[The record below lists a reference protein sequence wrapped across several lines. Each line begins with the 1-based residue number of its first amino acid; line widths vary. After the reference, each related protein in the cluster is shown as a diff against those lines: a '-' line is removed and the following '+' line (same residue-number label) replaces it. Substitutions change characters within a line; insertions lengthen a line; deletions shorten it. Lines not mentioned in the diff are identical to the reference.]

1 MIDSDIFDAAIDR
14 SWNRFQRR
22 LADHLAAMRNDD
34 VLVLEWAEESTVEGF
49 APWVQFLVW
58 DEVMLRGEVSS
69 NAYLAPRHQLAP
81 AAENILRNLGW
92 SAPTHGPDDDPDEG
106 SSAFFVDREQRWAD
120 QCAAMTVTTLREVWS
135 VPHPSFLRP
144 EIVGTLAG
152 SDLLGIPDVET
163 GDEFAVP
170 YVDDTVATVPDD
182 PQELRE
188 LIARAVEQSL
198 GFMPRLDQDGD
209 VVLTLDDH
217 PVFVIAHP
225 DQPLVRAWMPL
236 LHSITGR
243 TRAAEMICDL
253 TRRWPAIRF
262 TLDEDRLN
270 ASVDVSAN
278 PFVPRHLADALDQL
292 GRFAASVDAAFAARF
307 GGARIVDDPPDD
319 EIDGEAPNSLG
330 PSGHEPKGAE

>member
-1 MIDSDIFDAAIDR
+1 MFDSETFDAAIDR
-14 SWNRFQRR
+14 SWNGFQRR

-58 DEVMLRGEVSS
+58 DDVMLRGEVSS

-92 SAPTHGPDDDPDEG
+92 SAPTHGPDEDPDEG
-106 SSAFFVDREQRWAD
+106 SSAFFIDREQRWAD

-152 SDLLGIPDVET
+152 ADLLGIPDV
-163 GDEFAVP
+163 GADDEP
-170 YVDDTVATVPDD
+170 GRPQVDDTHAIVPDD
-182 PQELRE
+182 PQELRD
-188 LIARAVEQSL
+188 LIAGAVEQAL
-198 GFMPRLDQDGD
+198 GFTPRLDQDGD
-209 VVLTLDDH
+209 VIVTLDDQ

-243 TRAAEMICDL
+243 TRAAELICDL

-270 ASVDVSAN
+270 ASIDVSAN

-292 GRFAASVDAAFAARF
+292 SRFAASVDAAFAARF

-319 EIDGEAPNSLG
+319 GFDGDAPTSRD
-330 PSGHEPKGAE
+330 PSDHEPKGAE

>member
-1 MIDSDIFDAAIDR
+1 MFDSETFDAAIDR
-14 SWNRFQRR
+14 SWNGFQRR

-58 DEVMLRGEVSS
+58 DDVMLRGEVSS

-92 SAPTHGPDDDPDEG
+92 SAPTHGPDEDPDEG
-106 SSAFFVDREQRWAD
+106 SSAFFIDREQRWAD

-152 SDLLGIPDVET
+152 ADLLGIPDV
-163 GDEFAVP
+163 GADDEP
-170 YVDDTVATVPDD
+170 GRPQVDDTHAIVPDD
-182 PQELRE
+182 PQELRD
-188 LIARAVEQSL
+188 LIAGAVEQAL
-198 GFMPRLDQDGD
+198 GFTPRLDQDGD
-209 VVLTLDDH
+209 VIITLDDQ

-243 TRAAEMICDL
+243 TRAAELICDL

-270 ASVDVSAN
+270 ASIDVSAN

-292 GRFAASVDAAFAARF
+292 SRFAASVDAAFAARF

-319 EIDGEAPNSLG
+319 GFTGDAPTSLD
-330 PSGHEPKGAE
+330 PSDHEPKGAE

>member
-1 MIDSDIFDAAIDR
+1 MFDSETFDAAIDR
-14 SWNRFQRR
+14 SWNLFQRR

-58 DEVMLRGEVSS
+58 DDVMLRGEVSS
-69 NAYLAPRHQLAP
+69 NGYLAPRHQLAP

-92 SAPTHGPDDDPDEG
+92 SAPTHGPDEDPDEG
-106 SSAFFVDREQRWAD
+106 SSAFFTDREQRWAD
-120 QCAAMTVTTLREVWS
+120 QCAALTVTTLREVWS

-152 SDLLGIPDVET
+152 TDLLET
-163 GDEFAVP
+163 ATDEP
-170 YVDDTVATVPDD
+170 GHPPVDDTVAIVPDD
-182 PQELRE
+182 PQQLRD
-188 LIARAVEQSL
+188 LIARAVELAL
-198 GFMPRLDQDGD
+198 GFTPRLDQDGD

-225 DQPLVRAWMPL
+225 EQPLVRAWMPL

-292 GRFAASVDAAFAARF
+292 SRFATSVDAAFAARF

-319 EIDGEAPNSLG
+319 EFDDDAPNSFG
-330 PSGHEPKGAE
+330 PSDHEPKGAE

>member
-1 MIDSDIFDAAIDR
+1 MFDSDTFDAAIDR

-49 APWVQFLVW
+49 APWVQFLAW
-58 DEVMLRGEVSS
+58 DDVMLRGEVSS
-69 NAYLAPRHQLAP
+69 NTYLAPRHQLAP
-81 AAENILRNLGW
+81 AAENMLCNLGW
-92 SAPTHGPDDDPDEG
+92 SAPTHLPDEDPDGG
-106 SSAFFVDREQRWAD
+106 SSAFFLDREQRWSD
-120 QCAAMTVTTLREVWS
+120 KIAAMTVTTLREVWS

-152 SDLLGIPDVET
+152 TDLMETPDVV
-163 GDEFAVP
+163 DEPGVP
-170 YVDDTVATVPDD
+170 AVDDTLAIVPDD
-182 PQELRE
+182 PHQLRG

-198 GFMPRLDQDGD
+198 GFPPRLDQDGD

-243 TRAAEMICDL
+243 TRAAELICDL

-292 GRFAASVDAAFAARF
+292 SRFAPDVDTAFAARF
-307 GGARIVDDPPDD
+307 GGARIIDDPPDD
-319 EIDGEAPNSLG
+319 EFEDDAPNSRD
-330 PSGHEPKGAE
+330 PSGHEPKAAE

>member
-1 MIDSDIFDAAIDR
+1 MFDSETFDAAIDR
-14 SWNRFQRR
+14 SWNGFQRR

-58 DEVMLRGEVSS
+58 DDVMLRGEVSS

-92 SAPTHGPDDDPDEG
+92 SAPTHGPDEDPDEG
-106 SSAFFVDREQRWAD
+106 SSAFFIDREQRWAD

-152 SDLLGIPDVET
+152 ADLLGIPDVGT
-163 GDEFAVP
+163 DDEP
-170 YVDDTVATVPDD
+170 GRPQVDDTHAIVPDD
-182 PQELRE
+182 PQELRD
-188 LIARAVEQSL
+188 LIAGAVEQAL
-198 GFMPRLDQDGD
+198 GFTPRLDQDGD
-209 VVLTLDDH
+209 VIVTLDDQ

-243 TRAAEMICDL
+243 TRAAELICDL

-270 ASVDVSAN
+270 ASIDVSAN

-292 GRFAASVDAAFAARF
+292 SRFAASVDAAFAARF

-319 EIDGEAPNSLG
+319 GFDGDAPTSLD
-330 PSGHEPKGAE
+330 PSDHEPKGAE